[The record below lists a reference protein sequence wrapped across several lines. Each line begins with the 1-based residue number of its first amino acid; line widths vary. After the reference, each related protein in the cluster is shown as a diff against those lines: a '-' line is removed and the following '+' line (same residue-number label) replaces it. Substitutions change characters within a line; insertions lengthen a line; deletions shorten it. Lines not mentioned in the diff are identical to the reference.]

1 MKKILTSILII
12 ASIASSCKE
21 PKSKTVVN
29 HVVKSIDTS
38 SRWNPTIQ
46 QMEPIYTYHYVDGD
60 SVKTTKDFRIGDTV
74 PYIYYK
80 Y

>member
-1 MKKILTSILII
+1 MKKILASVLII

-29 HVVKSIDTS
+29 HIVKSIDTN

-46 QMEPIYTYHYVDGD
+46 QMELVYTYHYEDGD
-60 SVKTTKDFRIGDTV
+60 SVKTIKDFRIGDTV
-74 PYIYYK
+74 LYIYYK

>member
-1 MKKILTSILII
+1 MKKILASVLII

-29 HVVKSIDTS
+29 HIVKSIDTN

-46 QMEPIYTYHYVDGD
+46 QMELVYTYHYEDGD
-60 SVKTTKDFRIGDTV
+60 SVKTIKNFRIGDTV

>member
-1 MKKILTSILII
+1 MKKILASVLII

-29 HVVKSIDTS
+29 HIVKSIDTN

-46 QMEPIYTYHYVDGD
+46 QMELVYTYHYEDGD
-60 SVKTTKDFRIGDTV
+60 SVKTIKDFRIGDTV

>member
-1 MKKILTSILII
+1 MKKILASVLII

-29 HVVKSIDTS
+29 HIVKSIDTC

-46 QMEPIYTYHYVDGD
+46 QMEFVYTYHYEDGD
-60 SVKTTKDFRIGDTV
+60 SVKTIKKFRIDDTIS
-74 PYIYYK
+74 YIYYK